1 MREVHP
7 MQEPHLTWKGFFV
20 HIAIIVVGLF
30 IAVCIDKT
38 VEGIHHHFQRIE
50 LEAQMRQVFLDDL
63 ESDNRALHELRI
75 GRDFLADLLVAIN
88 SRIENRAEKAASP
101 DIKRLGGYTIS
112 PNLAPFDVAKLNG
125 TAALLPGE
133 RLRIFNRIA
142 FALELLANTRRDLYA
157 AMDRLAA
164 FHIRYVDSRGSI
176 QAGESVPGPDL
187 DRLTIAELQE
197 YRAIVSTL
205 AKGYDVTIERIRL
218 FDFEATEILAGTSSE
233 KAMIGRMREVWGR
246 QGRDPQPVP

>member
-7 MQEPHLTWKGFFV
+7 MHEPPLTWSGFFV
-20 HIAIIVVGLF
+20 HIATIVVGLF

-38 VEGIHHHFQRIE
+38 VESIHHHFQRSE

-63 ESDNRALHELRI
+63 ESDNRALHELRV

-88 SRIENRAEKAASP
+88 ARMGNPAEKVATP

-142 FALELLANTRRDLYA
+142 FALELLANARRDLYA

-164 FHIRYVDSRGSI
+164 FHIRYIDSRGSI
-176 QAGESVPGPDL
+176 QAGESVPGPAL
-187 DRLTIAELQE
+187 DRLTLAELQE

-205 AKGYDVTIERIRL
+205 AKAYDVTIERIRL
-218 FDFEATEILAGTSSE
+218 FDFEVTEILAGIPSE
-233 KAMIGRMREVWGR
+233 KAMIARMREVWGR
-246 QGRDPQPVP
+246 QGRDPEPVP

>member
-7 MQEPHLTWKGFFV
+7 MHEPPLTWSGFFV
-20 HIAIIVVGLF
+20 HIATIVVGLF

-38 VEGIHHHFQRIE
+38 VEAIHHHFQRGE

-63 ESDNRALHELRI
+63 DSDNRALHELHV

-88 SRIENRAEKAASP
+88 ARIENRAEKVASP

-142 FALELLANTRRDLYA
+142 FALELLANSRRDLYA

-176 QAGESVPGPDL
+176 QAGESVPGPEL
-187 DRLTIAELQE
+187 DRLTLAELQE

-205 AKGYDVTIERIRL
+205 AKSYDVTIERIRL
-218 FDFEATEILAGTSSE
+218 FDFEATEVLAGTPSE

-246 QGRDPQPVP
+246 QGRDPEPVP

>member
-7 MQEPHLTWKGFFV
+7 MHEPPLTWSGFFV
-20 HIAIIVVGLF
+20 HIATIVVGLF

-38 VEGIHHHFQRIE
+38 VEAIHHHFQRSE

-63 ESDNRALHELRI
+63 ESDDRALHELRV

-88 SRIENRAEKAASP
+88 ARIENRAEKVASP
-101 DIKRLGGYTIS
+101 DIKRLGGYTVS

-142 FALELLANTRRDLYA
+142 FGLELLANARRDLYA

-176 QAGESVPGPDL
+176 QAGESVPGPEL
-187 DRLTIAELQE
+187 DRLTPAELQE

-205 AKGYDVTIERIRL
+205 AKAYDVTIERIRL
-218 FDFEATEILAGTSSE
+218 FDFEASEILAGTPSE

-246 QGRDPQPVP
+246 QGRDPEPVP

>member
-1 MREVHP
+1 MH
-7 MQEPHLTWKGFFV
+7 EPPLTWKGFFV
-20 HIAIIVVGLF
+20 HIATIVVGLF
-30 IAVCIDKT
+30 IAVCIDKA
-38 VEGIHHHFQRIE
+38 VEAVHHHFERSE

-63 ESDNRALHELRI
+63 ESDNRALHELRF

-88 SRIENRAEKAASP
+88 SRIENRAEKVAAP

-112 PNLAPFDVAKLNG
+112 PNLAPFEVAKLNG

-142 FALELLANTRRDLYA
+142 FALELLANERRDLYA

-176 QAGESVPGPDL
+176 QAGESVPGPSL
-187 DRLTIAELQE
+187 DRLTLAELQE
-197 YRAIVSTL
+197 YRTTVSTL
-205 AKGYDVTIERIRL
+205 AKAYDVTIERIRL
-218 FDFEATEILAGTSSE
+218 FDFEATEILTGTPSE
-233 KAMIGRMREVWGR
+233 KAMIARLREVWGR
-246 QGRDPQPVP
+246 QGRDPEPVP

>member
-7 MQEPHLTWKGFFV
+7 MHEPHLTWSGFFV
-20 HIAIIVVGLF
+20 HIATIVVGLF

-38 VEGIHHHFQRIE
+38 VESIHHHFQRSE

-63 ESDNRALHELRI
+63 ESDSRALHELRS

-88 SRIENRAEKAASP
+88 SRIENRAEKVASP
-101 DIKRLGGYTIS
+101 DIRRLGGYTIS

-133 RLRIFNRIA
+133 RLRIFNRVA
-142 FALELLANTRRDLYA
+142 FALELLANERRDLYA

-187 DRLTIAELQE
+187 DRLTLTELQE

-205 AKGYDVTIERIRL
+205 AKSYDVTIERIRL
-218 FDFEATEILAGTSSE
+218 FDFEATEVLAGTASE

-246 QGRDPQPVP
+246 QGRDPEPVP

>member
-7 MQEPHLTWKGFFV
+7 MHEPPLTWSGFFV
-20 HIAIIVVGLF
+20 HIATIVVGLF

-38 VEGIHHHFQRIE
+38 VEAIHHHFQRSE

-63 ESDNRALHELRI
+63 DSDNRALHELHV

-88 SRIENRAEKAASP
+88 ARIENRAEKVASP

-176 QAGESVPGPDL
+176 QAGESVPGPEL
-187 DRLTIAELQE
+187 DRLTLAELQE

-205 AKGYDVTIERIRL
+205 AKAYDVTIERIRL
-218 FDFEATEILAGTSSE
+218 FDFEATEILAGTPSE
-233 KAMIGRMREVWGR
+233 KAMIGRLREVWGR
-246 QGRDPQPVP
+246 QGRDPEPVP